1 MRRDYLSKMAQEK
14 PAKTLFQP
22 EDVSR
27 DPLRAVSHRSKFLC
41 PTIKHSAGT
50 LPYRK
55 TAFLYPDRVSMREKG
70 VEGTN
75 FEHAPRQQTKK
86 SKS

>member
-1 MRRDYLSKMAQEK
+1 MRRNYLSKTAQEK

-27 DPLRAVSHRSKFLC
+27 DPLRAVSHRGKFLC
-41 PTIKHSAGT
+41 PTIKHSVGT

-55 TAFLYPDRVSMREKG
+55 TAFLYPDRVSMRKKG

>member
-1 MRRDYLSKMAQEK
+1 M
-14 PAKTLFQP
+14 
-22 EDVSR
+22 
-27 DPLRAVSHRSKFLC
+27 C